1 VEPDDALFP
10 IHEPRNP
17 FKMSD
22 PSTFEFSKPD
32 LVAIIAG
39 ILIAPSTRSQG
50 LSVEE
55 AAAKAVRVVDAAQ
68 AAWNTMHASP
78 SSSHGDF
85 THVPPNA

>member
-1 VEPDDALFP
+1 
-10 IHEPRNP
+10 
-17 FKMSD
+17 MSD

-32 LVAIIAG
+32 LIAIIAG

-68 AAWNTMHASP
+68 AAWITMHVSSP
-78 SSSHGDF
+78 STHGDF
-85 THVPPNA
+85 THVPPGA

>member
-1 VEPDDALFP
+1 
-10 IHEPRNP
+10 
-17 FKMSD
+17 MSD

-55 AAAKAVRVVDAAQ
+55 AAAKAVRVVDGAQ
-68 AAWNTMHASP
+68 AASITMHASSP
-78 SSSHGDF
+78 STHGDF
-85 THVPPNA
+85 THVPPGT